1 MVNLY
6 RRVLVNQYE
15 EPEEAVKEET
25 QDAVVEPDDPVTEGE
40 KETVKKPGVVRR
52 EEEIR

>member
-15 EPEEAVKEET
+15 EPEEAAKEET
-25 QDAVVEPDDPVTEGE
+25 QMLLWS
-40 KETVKKPGVVRR
+40 RM
-52 EEEIR
+52 IR